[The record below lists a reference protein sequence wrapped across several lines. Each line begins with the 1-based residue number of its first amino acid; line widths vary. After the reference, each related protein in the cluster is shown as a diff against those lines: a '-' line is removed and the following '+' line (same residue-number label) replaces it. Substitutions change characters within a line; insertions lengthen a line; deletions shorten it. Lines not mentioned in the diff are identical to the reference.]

1 MGLFRAPG
9 NYEGGEGHLLNENY
23 AEHSTA
29 REIRRPRFRQ
39 GLWAMGFL
47 SAPSAVI
54 LFFLGLPVAW
64 GIYISFTNLA
74 LTGPQAAHPSFVGL
88 ANYVHLFTSG
98 LFWLSIKA
106 SLEYLIGSGLVGQ
119 VGLGLALALIIR
131 RIPLGFRQFLVG
143 LIVLSWVIP
152 EIVTAFIWSSYL
164 QTPGGLFDS
173 VIGVLGVLPQSWLY
187 KDPMLFL
194 VIANIWRGTAFSM
207 LVLGAAIESI
217 PGELIDAAQI
227 DGANRLQMFGRV
239 ILPMIRNSIAT
250 ALVLITLWTL
260 SDFTLIYVL
269 TSGGPGYATDVL
281 PVFTYQNSF
290 SFYELGY
297 GTALSIVLLLIASG
311 LSLLYL
317 RMVGT
322 DY

>member
-1 MGLFRAPG
+1 MAT
-9 NYEGGEGHLLNENY
+9 LLDNEY
-23 AEHSTA
+23 ATHSNV
-29 REIRRPRFRQ
+29 REIQRPRFRQ
-39 GLWAMGFL
+39 GLWALGFL
-47 SAPSAVI
+47 SIPSVVI

-74 LTGPQAAHPSFVGL
+74 LTGPQAAHPNFVGL

-106 SLEYLIGSGLVGQ
+106 SLEYLAGSGLIGQ
-119 VGLGLALALIIR
+119 VGLGLALAFIIR

-173 VIGVLGVLPQSWLY
+173 VIGILGVLPQPWLY
-187 KDPMLFL
+187 KDPMIFL

-207 LVLGAAIESI
+207 LVFSAAIESI

-227 DGANRLQMFGRV
+227 DGANRFQMFGRV
-239 ILPMIRNSIAT
+239 MLPMIRNSIAT

-317 RMVGT
+317 RLVAT